1 MSLRFYCLHHF
12 CHGNHHPFNNQHARI
27 SNHLSFSRS
36 AYCKENL
43 KKKRK
48 KDSSPKNVSSEQPF
62 LKCSQVMSKRC
73 DPGTDFKL
81 RCARVRFVKVALG
94 KNRRRAGSSGN
105 KTLS

>member
-43 KKKRK
+43 KKKKEK
-48 KDSSPKNVSSEQPF
+48 KILLLKMCHLSNLFLNV
-62 LKCSQVMSKRC
+62 V
-73 DPGTDFKL
+73 KL
-81 RCARVRFVKVALG
+81 
-94 KNRRRAGSSGN
+94 
-105 KTLS
+105 